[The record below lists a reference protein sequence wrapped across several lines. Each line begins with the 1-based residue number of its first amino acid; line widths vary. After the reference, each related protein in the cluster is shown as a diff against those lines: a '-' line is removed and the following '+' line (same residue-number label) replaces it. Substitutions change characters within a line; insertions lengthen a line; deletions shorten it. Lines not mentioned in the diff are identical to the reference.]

1 MPIDKE
7 TYKKISEVSLD
18 TPDLKRAERNL
29 LKFFELNHEDKRFF
43 PYLAEMGRLFAVS
56 QFLANYCIAAPK
68 ELLTALKETKEHI
81 TKEML
86 LENWDKYEKL
96 SIYFEGVVQMTR
108 PFVDEAFAKV
118 LETHSLDE
126 FNQKL
131 HFPDSNDRIVKSLNE
146 AIKLRLKIIKTQ
158 KEREQQA

>member
-1 MPIDKE
+1 MEDEFKIDV
-7 TYKKISEVSLD
+7 YKIMGTSTPAGRTSEDGEPAGDTIKSL
-18 TPDLKRAERNL
+18 
-29 LKFFELNHEDKRFF
+29 
-43 PYLAEMGRLFAVS
+43 
-56 QFLANYCIAAPK
+56 I
-68 ELLTALKETKEHI
+68 
-81 TKEML
+81 

-131 HFPDSNDRIVKSLNE
+131 HFPDSNDRIVKSLND

>member
-1 MPIDKE
+1 MEDEFKIDV
-7 TYKKISEVSLD
+7 YKIMGTSTPAGRTSEDGEPAGDTIKSL
-18 TPDLKRAERNL
+18 
-29 LKFFELNHEDKRFF
+29 
-43 PYLAEMGRLFAVS
+43 
-56 QFLANYCIAAPK
+56 I
-68 ELLTALKETKEHI
+68 
-81 TKEML
+81 

-146 AIKLRLKIIKTQ
+146 AIKLRLKIIKMH

>member
-1 MPIDKE
+1 MEDEFKIDV
-7 TYKKISEVSLD
+7 YKIMGTSTPAGRTSEDGYPAGD
-18 TPDLKRAERNL
+18 TIKNL
-29 LKFFELNHEDKRFF
+29 
-43 PYLAEMGRLFAVS
+43 
-56 QFLANYCIAAPK
+56 I
-68 ELLTALKETKEHI
+68 
-81 TKEML
+81 

-96 SIYFEGVVQMTR
+96 SIYVEGIVQMTK
-108 PFVDEAFAKV
+108 PFVDEAFGKV

-131 HFPDSNDRIVKSLNE
+131 HFPDSNDRIVKSLND

>member
-1 MPIDKE
+1 MGTSTPAGRH
-7 TYKKISEVSLD
+7 SEDGEPAGDTIKSL
-18 TPDLKRAERNL
+18 
-29 LKFFELNHEDKRFF
+29 
-43 PYLAEMGRLFAVS
+43 
-56 QFLANYCIAAPK
+56 I
-68 ELLTALKETKEHI
+68 
-81 TKEML
+81 

-96 SIYFEGVVQMTR
+96 SIYFEGVVQMTK
-108 PFVDEAFAKV
+108 PFVDEAFGKV

>member
-1 MPIDKE
+1 MEDEIKIDV
-7 TYKKISEVSLD
+7 YKIMGTSTPAGRTSEDGQPAGD
-18 TPDLKRAERNL
+18 TIKNL
-29 LKFFELNHEDKRFF
+29 
-43 PYLAEMGRLFAVS
+43 
-56 QFLANYCIAAPK
+56 I
-68 ELLTALKETKEHI
+68 
-81 TKEML
+81 

-131 HFPDSNDRIVKSLNE
+131 HFPDSNDRIVKSLND

>member
-1 MPIDKE
+1 MEDEFKIDV
-7 TYKKISEVSLD
+7 YKIMGTSTPAGRTSEDGEPAGDTIKSL
-18 TPDLKRAERNL
+18 
-29 LKFFELNHEDKRFF
+29 
-43 PYLAEMGRLFAVS
+43 V
-56 QFLANYCIAAPK
+56 
-68 ELLTALKETKEHI
+68 
-81 TKEML
+81 

-131 HFPDSNDRIVKSLNE
+131 HFPDSNDRIVKSLND

>member
-1 MPIDKE
+1 MEDEFKIDV
-7 TYKKISEVSLD
+7 YKIMGTSTPAGRTSEDGESAGDTIKSL
-18 TPDLKRAERNL
+18 
-29 LKFFELNHEDKRFF
+29 
-43 PYLAEMGRLFAVS
+43 
-56 QFLANYCIAAPK
+56 I
-68 ELLTALKETKEHI
+68 
-81 TKEML
+81 

-131 HFPDSNDRIVKSLNE
+131 HFPDSNDRIVKSLND

>member
-1 MPIDKE
+1 MEDEFKIDV
-7 TYKKISEVSLD
+7 YKIMGTSTPAGRTSEDGYPAGDTIKSL
-18 TPDLKRAERNL
+18 
-29 LKFFELNHEDKRFF
+29 
-43 PYLAEMGRLFAVS
+43 
-56 QFLANYCIAAPK
+56 I
-68 ELLTALKETKEHI
+68 
-81 TKEML
+81 

-96 SIYFEGVVQMTR
+96 SIYFEGVVQMTK
-108 PFVDEAFAKV
+108 PFVDEAFGKV

-131 HFPDSNDRIVKSLNE
+131 HFPDSNDRIVKSLND

>member
-1 MPIDKE
+1 MEDEIKIDVYE
-7 TYKKISEVSLD
+7 IMGTSTPAGRTSEGGEPAGD
-18 TPDLKRAERNL
+18 TIKNL
-29 LKFFELNHEDKRFF
+29 
-43 PYLAEMGRLFAVS
+43 
-56 QFLANYCIAAPK
+56 I
-68 ELLTALKETKEHI
+68 
-81 TKEML
+81 

-131 HFPDSNDRIVKSLNE
+131 HFPDSNDRIVKSLND
-146 AIKLRLKIIKTQ
+146 AIKLR
-158 KEREQQA
+158 

>member
-1 MPIDKE
+1 MEDEFKIDV
-7 TYKKISEVSLD
+7 YKIMGTSTPAGRTSEDGEPAGDTIKSL
-18 TPDLKRAERNL
+18 
-29 LKFFELNHEDKRFF
+29 
-43 PYLAEMGRLFAVS
+43 
-56 QFLANYCIAAPK
+56 I
-68 ELLTALKETKEHI
+68 
-81 TKEML
+81 

-118 LETHSLDE
+118 LEIHSLDE

-131 HFPDSNDRIVKSLNE
+131 HFPDSNDRIVKSLND

>member
-1 MPIDKE
+1 MEDEFKIDV
-7 TYKKISEVSLD
+7 YKIMGTSTPAGRMSEDGEPAGDTIKSL
-18 TPDLKRAERNL
+18 
-29 LKFFELNHEDKRFF
+29 
-43 PYLAEMGRLFAVS
+43 
-56 QFLANYCIAAPK
+56 I
-68 ELLTALKETKEHI
+68 
-81 TKEML
+81 

-96 SIYFEGVVQMTR
+96 SIYFEGVVQMTK
-108 PFVDEAFAKV
+108 PFVDEAFGKV

-131 HFPDSNDRIVKSLNE
+131 HFPDSNDRIVKSLND

>member
-1 MPIDKE
+1 MEDEFKIDV
-7 TYKKISEVSLD
+7 YKIMGTSTPAGRTSEDGEPAGDTIKSL
-18 TPDLKRAERNL
+18 
-29 LKFFELNHEDKRFF
+29 
-43 PYLAEMGRLFAVS
+43 
-56 QFLANYCIAAPK
+56 I
-68 ELLTALKETKEHI
+68 
-81 TKEML
+81 

-131 HFPDSNDRIVKSLNE
+131 HFPDSNDRIVKSLND
-146 AIKLRLKIIKTQ
+146 AIKLRLKIIKIQ

>member
-1 MPIDKE
+1 MEDEFKIDV
-7 TYKKISEVSLD
+7 YKILGTSTPAGRTSEDGEPAGDTIKSL
-18 TPDLKRAERNL
+18 
-29 LKFFELNHEDKRFF
+29 
-43 PYLAEMGRLFAVS
+43 
-56 QFLANYCIAAPK
+56 I
-68 ELLTALKETKEHI
+68 
-81 TKEML
+81 

-131 HFPDSNDRIVKSLNE
+131 HFPDSNDRIVKSLND

>member
-1 MPIDKE
+1 MEDE
-7 TYKKISEVSLD
+7 FKINVYEIMGTSTPAGRTSEDGYPAGDTIKSL
-18 TPDLKRAERNL
+18 
-29 LKFFELNHEDKRFF
+29 
-43 PYLAEMGRLFAVS
+43 
-56 QFLANYCIAAPK
+56 I
-68 ELLTALKETKEHI
+68 
-81 TKEML
+81 

-96 SIYFEGVVQMTR
+96 SIYFEGVVQMTK

-146 AIKLRLKIIKTQ
+146 AIKLRLKIIKMH

>member
-1 MPIDKE
+1 MEDEFKIDV
-7 TYKKISEVSLD
+7 YKIMGTSTPAGRMSEDGEPAGDTIKSL
-18 TPDLKRAERNL
+18 
-29 LKFFELNHEDKRFF
+29 
-43 PYLAEMGRLFAVS
+43 
-56 QFLANYCIAAPK
+56 I
-68 ELLTALKETKEHI
+68 
-81 TKEML
+81 

-131 HFPDSNDRIVKSLNE
+131 HFPDSNDRIVKSLND

>member
-1 MPIDKE
+1 
-7 TYKKISEVSLD
+7 VD
-18 TPDLKRAERNL
+18 TIKNL
-29 LKFFELNHEDKRFF
+29 
-43 PYLAEMGRLFAVS
+43 
-56 QFLANYCIAAPK
+56 
-68 ELLTALKETKEHI
+68 
-81 TKEML
+81 L

-118 LETHSLDE
+118 LETRSLDE

-131 HFPDSNDRIVKSLNE
+131 HFPDSNDRIVKSLND
-146 AIKLRLKIIKTQ
+146 AIKLRLKIIKIQ

>member
-1 MPIDKE
+1 MEDEFKIDV
-7 TYKKISEVSLD
+7 YKIMGTSTPAGRTSEDGEPAGDTIKSL
-18 TPDLKRAERNL
+18 
-29 LKFFELNHEDKRFF
+29 
-43 PYLAEMGRLFAVS
+43 
-56 QFLANYCIAAPK
+56 I
-68 ELLTALKETKEHI
+68 
-81 TKEML
+81 

-131 HFPDSNDRIVKSLNE
+131 HFPDSNDRIVKSLND
-146 AIKLRLKIIKTQ
+146 AIKLRLKIIKMH
-158 KEREQQA
+158 KEREEQA